1 MDQML
6 DSQEDFINNASFRK
20 WVKAP
25 DESSSIYWE
34 NYVRE
39 HPEQQ
44 EMIRQATEA
53 VKRLSQAS
61 QQLAEVA
68 HTAEKEEEIW
78 QRVSEQLVTP
88 VIRKRSVWGW
98 SAAAAVVILVGGML
112 WWNARSVSDEF
123 EQTIAQQPLA
133 PLSDSVTVYNL
144 EKKPRLVSLPDG
156 SSVILQ
162 KGSNLRYEN
171 PFPKESRP
179 VTLSGEA
186 YFEVVK
192 DAHKPFTV
200 YANGLVAKVLGT
212 SFNVKAYDQDA
223 NVVVTVRTGKVA
235 VTSGK
240 AEQEKKEAGE
250 NMILTPN
257 EQVVFAIKESKMF
270 RSPVNALAERKT
282 LVIRPLNLVFN
293 AVPAGDVFNE
303 IEKAYGIKVVF
314 KDPTLQN
321 CRITT
326 DLKEGTLSQKLD
338 IICKTLEA
346 TWNTEAEYVAVTG
359 RGCRP

>member
-1 MDQML
+1 MDQKP
-6 DSQEDFINNASFRK
+6 DSQEEFLRNPSFLK
-20 WVKAP
+20 WVKNP
-25 DESSSIYWE
+25 DESTSIYWE
-34 NYVRE
+34 NYLRE
-39 HPEQQ
+39 HPEQK
-44 EMIRQATEA
+44 EKINQAIESI
-53 VKRLSQAS
+53 KRLSRAS
-61 QQLAEVA
+61 QELAEVSEVSA
-68 HTAEKEEEIW
+68 QEEQIW
-78 QRVSEQLVTP
+78 QRVKSQIEIP
-88 VIRKRSVWGW
+88 VLKKRWYWGW
-98 SAAAAVVILVGGML
+98 AAAAAVVLAGGLL
-112 WWNARSVSDEF
+112 WSNLEEPSVPIG
-123 EQTIAQQPLA
+123 QTIAQQPSI
-133 PLSDSVTVYNL
+133 PVTDSVMISNS
-144 EKKPRLVSLPDG
+144 EQKPRLVSLPDG

-179 VTLSGEA
+179 VALSGEA

-212 SFNVKAYDQDA
+212 SFNVKAYQKDA
-223 NVVVTVRTGKVA
+223 SVIVTVRTGKVS
-235 VTSGK
+235 VTP
-240 AEQEKKEAGE
+240 EQSVETTQVKSE
-250 NMILTPN
+250 NMVLTPN
-257 EQVVFAIKESKMF
+257 EQVVFTIKESKMF

-282 LVIRPLNLVFN
+282 FVIRPVNLVFN
-293 AVPAGDVFNE
+293 AVPAGDVFTE